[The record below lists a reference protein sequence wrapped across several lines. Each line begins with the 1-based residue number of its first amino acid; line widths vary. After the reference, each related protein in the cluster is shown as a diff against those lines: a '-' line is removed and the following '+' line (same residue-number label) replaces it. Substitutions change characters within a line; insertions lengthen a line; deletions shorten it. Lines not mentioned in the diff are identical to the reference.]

1 MGFSRQI
8 FTLFPTARRCS
19 AEAGKF
25 QLEKSAFYTE
35 FTRIMVKRLVA
46 RERHREAMDHALRHN
61 PVVALVGP
69 RQSGKTT
76 LARQIRRSRNQVHY
90 FDLENPEDLMLLDN
104 PMQGLKDLSGLI
116 IIDEVQRK
124 PDLFPILRVLAD
136 RQPLR
141 ARFLVLGSASGH
153 LLRQTS
159 ESLAG
164 RIAFLEMPGFD
175 FAEITPRPV
184 DRLWLRG
191 GFPRSFLATDEQ
203 ASFEWRQQFI
213 RTFLERDILQLGVH
227 IPPLMLHRF
236 WTMVSHYHGQ
246 TGNNSDLGR
255 SLGVADT
262 TIRRYL
268 DLLSD
273 AFMIRQLPPWFE
285 NVGKRLVKAPKIYL
299 RDSGLFHALQRI
311 RNMNELRRHPKL
323 GASWEGFALEQVAR
337 LHRNG
342 DLYFYATQAGA
353 ELDLLMVAGERR
365 YGFEFK
371 YADAPTMTRSMHIA
385 LRDLKLKQLWVI
397 YPGSR
402 SYPLHARVNALPLT
416 RIADL
421 RF

>member
-1 MGFSRQI
+1 MSKTFI
-8 FTLFPTARRCS
+8 
-19 AEAGKF
+19 
-25 QLEKSAFYTE
+25 
-35 FTRIMVKRLVA
+35 A
-46 RERHREAMDHALRHN
+46 RERHRKAVDKALRRN

-76 LARQIRRSRNQVHY
+76 LARQISGPRSQIHY
-90 FDLENPEDLMLLDN
+90 FDLENPEDLSLLNN
-104 PMQGLKDLSGLI
+104 PMRGLKDLRGLI
-116 IIDEVQRK
+116 IIDEVQRR
-124 PDLFPILRVLAD
+124 PELFSILRVLAD
-136 RQPLR
+136 RQPLH

-164 RIAFLEMPGFD
+164 RIVFIELPGFD
-175 FAEITPRPV
+175 FAEIAPRPV

-191 GFPRSFLATDEQ
+191 GFPRSFLAPNDP

-213 RTFLERDILQLGVH
+213 RTFLERDIPQLGVH
-227 IPPLMLHRF
+227 LPPLMLYRF
-236 WTMVSHYHGQ
+236 WTMASHYHGQ
-246 TGNNSDLGR
+246 TGNSSDLAR

-285 NVGKRLVKAPKIYL
+285 NVGKRLIKAPKIYL

-311 RNMNELRRHPKL
+311 RNMSELRRHPKL

-337 LHRNG
+337 LHGNG
-342 DLYFYATQAGA
+342 DLYFYATHAGA

-371 YADAPTMTRSMHIA
+371 YADAPIMTKSMHIA
-385 LRDLKLKQLWVI
+385 LRDLKLNRLWVI

-402 SYPLHARVNALPLT
+402 SYPLHERVQALPLT
-416 RIADL
+416 GVTDL
-421 RF
+421 RI